1 MMPIAVV
8 VRKRAD
14 DLRHHIRADGLI
26 EDSGESAV
34 GPHAELPG
42 KAPRSEEHTSELQ
55 SRPHIVCRLLLE
67 KKNQLGAG
75 EGGRVEQTVRRSFA
89 DVQRAD
95 RGARRTYVVQ
105 VDDLGSEI
113 RERLQRVTE
122 GANMTSH

>member
-42 KAPRSEEHTSELQ
+42 KAPSLDS
-55 SRPHIVCRLLLE
+55 SV
-67 KKNQLGAG
+67 
-75 EGGRVEQTVRRSFA
+75 VRR
-89 DVQRAD
+89 RIRRPTEPGGD
-95 RGARRTYVVQ
+95 R
-105 VDDLGSEI
+105 EI
-113 RERLQRVTE
+113 RGGHRERGSGGPGSASVEEPSSAERRVGEDGGSWGSAYHLT
-122 GANMTSH
+122 

>member
-67 KKNQLGAG
+67 KKN
-75 EGGRVEQTVRRSFA
+75 EINVPSRRQVIQDSDLTDIARHEHA
-89 DVQRAD
+89 DTFD
-95 RGARRTYVVQ
+95 R
-105 VDDLGSEI
+105 DDLAPI
-113 RERLQRVTE
+113 CPAAT
-122 GANMTSH
+122 TSVCSVCFGLFLGVAL